1 MADHSTP
8 EDHTRSML
16 THTMERTMQLEL
28 LCKTQSMQINNLET
42 NLQNAESQLA
52 IVKDMM
58 AALKEMYDSLDRQVH
73 PGKNWEGGPL

>member
-8 EDHTRSML
+8 QEHTERL
-16 THTMERTMQLEL
+16 LGHTMDRTMQLEL